1 MASAAW
7 KHLTK
12 QEAAALNIHNGK
24 IERAE
29 HNHSN
34 VDIDKSKSNLNL
46 YIGGDDYCDMYNAM
60 VSRVEQVDSQNPPLR
75 KVDDKKRPICESI
88 YVPCPQAIYDMGYD
102 KAVEF
107 FYGGHDIFRK
117 YFGEDNT
124 HGMCVHFDEIHEYT
138 DPVTKKKVMSLS
150 HGTELVSC
158 YCEWSEDITKNVKQD
173 NGKYKKIPTG
183 EKRER
188 KGINHHNFER
198 RERYN
203 EINRLIDDYCM
214 RTFGVAFLTGQISAK
229 GKTAEQ
235 LKNESK
241 LAEQDELIKKKSD
254 KLNELDKDIIFSEAQ
269 RDIVKDDVDKLITV
283 KDDTTAELTAARVEL
298 AEVKS
303 IHSTLS
309 AENYRLEARNIE
321 IKAQGDEAIAAITQV
336 KANTAAEVEKADKL
350 RKENDDFVKSLQPLK
365 EKTIT
370 RKVRKG
376 LKTEIVT
383 ETVPL
388 TNEQIAFNQALQA
401 AQAVIRSDEQRKD
414 KAALIEKAAI
424 AKAEAEIAKNRRITE
439 LAERRTSA
447 LLARASIAP
456 AYKAKYSR
464 IFAYS
469 DQIKRSDHNENNPF
483 EAKQNHNYTTGQK
496 QSKRE

>member
-12 QEAAALNIHNGK
+12 QEAAALNIHNGQ

-34 VDIDKSKSNLNL
+34 GDIDKSKSNLNL

-107 FYGGHDIFRK
+107 FYGVHDIFRK

-138 DPVTKKKVMSLS
+138 DPVTKKKIMSLS

-158 YCEWSEDITKNVKQD
+158 FCEWAEDVTKNVKQD

-203 EINRLIDDYCM
+203 EINRLIDDYCI

-235 LKNESK
+235 LKQESK
-241 LAEQDELIKKKSD
+241 NAELESQIHIKTLQ
-254 KLNELDKDIIFSEAQ
+254 LNELDKDIELKEFRSEILNENEMVLIA
-269 RDIVKDDVDKLITV
+269 DIDKLNEQKAKVSDELDIT
-283 KDDTTAELTAARVEL
+283 KT
-298 AEVKS
+298 K
-303 IHSTLS
+303 
-309 AENYRLEARNIE
+309 
-321 IKAQGDEAIAAITQV
+321 IADAITQA
-336 KANTAAEVEKADKL
+336 KIITAAEVEKADKL
-350 RKENDDFVKSLQPLK
+350 RKENDDFVKSLQPIK
-365 EKTIT
+365 GKTISH
-370 RKVRKG
+370 KVRKG

-388 TNEQIAFNQALQA
+388 TDEQIAFNQALQA

-414 KAALIEKAAI
+414 KAVLIEKAAI

-439 LAERRTSA
+439 LAERRTYA
-447 LLARASIAP
+447 MLARASIAP

-464 IFAYS
+464 IFAYTDRIKGS
-469 DQIKRSDHNENNPF
+469 DFNEDKSF
-483 EAKQNHNYTTGQK
+483 KAKQNYNYTTEQK
-496 QSKRE
+496 QSERE

>member
-24 IERAE
+24 TERAE

-60 VSRVEQVDSQNPPLR
+60 VSRVEKVDSQNPPLR

-203 EINRLIDDYCM
+203 EINRLIDDYCI
-214 RTFGVAFLTGQISAK
+214 RTFGVAFLTGKISTK

-235 LKNESK
+235 LKQESK
-241 LAEQDELIKKKSD
+241 NAELESQIHIKTLQ
-254 KLNELDKDIIFSEAQ
+254 LNELDKDIELKEFRSEILNENEMVLIA
-269 RDIVKDDVDKLITV
+269 DIDKLNEQKAKVSDELDIT
-283 KDDTTAELTAARVEL
+283 KT
-298 AEVKS
+298 K
-303 IHSTLS
+303 
-309 AENYRLEARNIE
+309 
-321 IKAQGDEAIAAITQV
+321 IADAITQA
-336 KANTAAEVEKADKL
+336 KIITDAEVEKADKL

-376 LKTEIVT
+376 LKTELVT

-388 TNEQIAFNQALQA
+388 TDEQIAFNQALQA
-401 AQAVIRSDEQRKD
+401 AQAVIRSDEQRKN

-447 LLARASIAP
+447 MLARASIAP

-464 IFAYS
+464 IFDYA
-469 DQIKRSDHNENNPF
+469 DRIKRSDFNEDKSF
-483 EAKQNHNYTTGQK
+483 KAKQNHNYTTEQK
-496 QSKRE
+496 QSERE